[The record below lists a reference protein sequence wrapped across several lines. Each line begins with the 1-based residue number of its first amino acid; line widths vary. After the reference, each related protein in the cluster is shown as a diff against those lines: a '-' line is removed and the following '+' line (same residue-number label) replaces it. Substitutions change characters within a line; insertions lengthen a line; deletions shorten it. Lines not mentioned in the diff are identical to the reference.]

1 MKEKEIKQDNEKF
14 KYTSNLK
21 FIISNEYK
29 LEKEKQRKIERQEKK
44 GSNEGRKEKRERRQF
59 ECMLVD
65 YWRDGSPLCFMY
77 ERNS

>member
-29 LEKEKQRKIERQEKK
+29 LEKEKQRKIER
-44 GSNEGRKEKRERRQF
+44 
-59 ECMLVD
+59 
-65 YWRDGSPLCFMY
+65 
-77 ERNS
+77 